1 MYLLFSMGARGLNPA
16 VVSMGLEEA
25 GPVVCARVSPL
36 HFDFWGFHPVVGDQL
51 PGYVNREVHD
61 SA

>member
-1 MYLLFSMGARGLNPA
+1 MGARGLNPA